1 MVRGSSTSPTRS
13 PPARLALLW
22 RSLGRL
28 DEAATS
34 AAAASSFR
42 QAVFVAAALMIHGPL
57 PGSDLQPAPLRGDG
71 PRLRAGGPRV
81 PREHAPRGPVRACL
95 EFGDQGDFDLPD
107 RWLARKEFLDL
118 ETPLNFVCTVDS
130 TGGSSGSPVFDGE
143 RRIVGVLFDG
153 NEESTENVYVFEDR
167 TARAIAVHSR
177 AMLETLR
184 NVYEA
189 SALAAELEG
198 RSD

>member
-1 MVRGSSTSPTRS
+1 MVFLWWLLRRMNEVPPGRIIQTGSLSLEGRAFPAST
-13 PPARLALLW
+13 RLAGLFE
-22 RSLGRL
+22 R
-28 DEAATS
+28 
-34 AAAASSFR
+34 
-42 QAVFVAAALMIHGPL
+42 
-57 PGSDLQPAPLRGDG
+57 
-71 PRLRAGGPRV
+71 
-81 PREHAPRGPVRACL
+81 CL